1 MTTAAASPA
10 QRRCPLC
17 DGVDLRRV
25 PRRPEDRSLGTAPAL
40 RRYRCRAAAC
50 SWEGLL
56 TRRGSSNRSAS
67 KRQRRWLKFAPW
79 LLAAFGVLAIGA
91 FAVVLGSQNRAPVGW
106 QTPPPGQSFD
116 GDPLPVGHP
125 LLTRSTEAAPS
136 ISTGA
141 SQSRPSAAADEP
153 AARPEATAT
162 RLQLRRH
169 CAWGQPGRSPYRG
182 TPEQAMVLAQLPPEV
197 VRRIDAD
204 IRTGNVTDRLTI
216 TNASIRADSSKREF
230 DPGTVAMTYGH
241 TLCLGTRV
249 NFEEGHAERAD
260 LYEATAADGRVYAV
274 MVPHV
279 CGNVSVLGQRA
290 ERLRRAPA
298 GGAQTADDAMRR
310 LPDALMHADDDGRR
324 FASAEGGSRS
334 VPEPATLGLV
344 LAGLMLL
351 AVLRRRR

>member
-1 MTTAAASPA
+1 M
-10 QRRCPLC
+10 
-17 DGVDLRRV
+17 
-25 PRRPEDRSLGTAPAL
+25 
-40 RRYRCRAAAC
+40 
-50 SWEGLL
+50 
-56 TRRGSSNRSAS
+56 
-67 KRQRRWLKFAPW
+67 RQPRWLRSAPW
-79 LLAAFGVLAIGA
+79 LLAGFGVLAIGA
-91 FAVVLGSQNRAPVGW
+91 VAVVMGSQNRAPAGW
-106 QTPPPGQSFD
+106 QTLAPGQSFD

-125 LLTRSTEAAPS
+125 LLSRAAEGSPAEAAPS

-141 SQSRPSAAADEP
+141 SQSRPSASADKS

-169 CAWGQPGRSPYRG
+169 CAWGQPGRNPYRG
-182 TPEQAMVLAQLPPEV
+182 TPEQALVLAQLPPEV

-204 IRTGNVTDRLTI
+204 IRSGTVTDRLTI
-216 TNASIRADSSKREF
+216 TNASIRADTSAREF
-230 DPGTVAMTYGH
+230 DSGTVAMTYGH
-241 TLCLGTRV
+241 TLCLTTRV
-249 NFEEGHAERAD
+249 NFKEGHAERAD
-260 LYEATAADGRVYAV
+260 LYEGTAADGRVYAV

-344 LAGLMLL
+344 LAGLVLL
-351 AVLRRRR
+351 GALRRLR